1 MYRVLRDGGD
11 DRHGGWAA
19 PLNTCMTSAHPSP
32 RLWPAYLALA
42 AQIATT
48 GIVGF
53 ALLHPDALL
62 SGLDAGFAY
71 QRCKAEIEKRLGAG
85 DLASFDASHFLY
97 DPQGLTGVRL
107 LIEIEHPDGSGS
119 VFYSG
124 CTFR

>member
-1 MYRVLRDGGD
+1 MTN
-11 DRHGGWAA
+11 A
-19 PLNTCMTSAHPSP
+19 PSSP
-32 RLWPAYLALA
+32 RIWPAYLALA
-42 AQIATT
+42 AQTATA
-48 GIVGF
+48 GLVAL

-85 DLASFDASHFLY
+85 NLASFDASHFLY

-124 CTFR
+124 CSFR

>member
-1 MYRVLRDGGD
+1 
-11 DRHGGWAA
+11 
-19 PLNTCMTSAHPSP
+19 MTHAHPSP
-32 RLWPAYLALA
+32 RLWPVYLALA
-42 AQIATT
+42 TQIATSA
-48 GIVGF
+48 IVGF
-53 ALLHPDALL
+53 ALLHPAALL

-97 DPQGLTGVRL
+97 DAQGLTGIRL

-124 CTFR
+124 CSFREPD